1 MINKKVYLQNYYV
14 HSIIKLRVTLMFG
27 NINSTTFSINPNKQT
42 ADFATKPAGQILA
55 ARNKAFERDITPEDK
70 LKAGT
75 GALLGTLVPMIF
87 MMKKQNIKN
96 PLKLKYGLS
105 EMVTLSA
112 SSIVG
117 GVALGMIGEDKKTN
131 ENKAKEGLF
140 QFLNASIP
148 TWIVAGVIKLCESSK
163 NFNNIPG
170 KIMSL
175 AGGLIVGM
183 YGAASVSNLICD
195 PFDKRPDRKLTLK
208 DCLINIDDALGVL
221 VLAKFPLADKLH
233 VEKFLPL
240 IFTYCGY
247 RAGKSN

>member
-75 GALLGTLVPMIF
+75 GALLGTLIPMIF

-148 TWIVAGVIKLCESSK
+148 TWIVAGVIKL
-163 NFNNIPG
+163 
-170 KIMSL
+170 
-175 AGGLIVGM
+175 
-183 YGAASVSNLICD
+183 
-195 PFDKRPDRKLTLK
+195 
-208 DCLINIDDALGVL
+208 
-221 VLAKFPLADKLH
+221 
-233 VEKFLPL
+233 
-240 IFTYCGY
+240 
-247 RAGKSN
+247 